1 MLVKVE
7 LGIYREERWNCT
19 KPWLATFGK
28 RGKVYCASIEEAR
41 EVRRK
46 YIEERDAGKPK
57 PVGYACINKIVQSAL
72 KGVLK
77 KARTRMRMR
86 NLDDKRRAE
95 RNRRNAE
102 WAARNKARARAM
114 INDWIL
120 RNKQHRREC
129 ENARNAERRETDDT
143 FVVKRRCRARLGGY
157 LKGKGASKAD
167 TTFGQVCCTPDELTE
182 HITSQLHDHE
192 EMTNM
197 RIDHIFP
204 MASYNVCDAQQQR
217 QMMHY
222 SNMQP
227 LTNLE
232 NGNKG
237 DKYPTKAMAA
247 KVERWAW
254 PPGITEDMLPEIYE
268 GWSTPLRM

>member
-1 MLVKVE
+1 MLVNVE
-7 LGIYREERWNCT
+7 LGIFRDSRGVA

-41 EVRRK
+41 EVRRQ

-57 PVGYACINKIVQSAL
+57 PVGYVCINKVVQSAL
-72 KGVLK
+72 RGVLK
-77 KARTRMRMR
+77 KARKRTRMR
-86 NLDDKRRAE
+86 NLDDEKRAE

-102 WAARNKARARAM
+102 WAARNKTRMRAM
-114 INDWIL
+114 IDDWI
-120 RNKQHRREC
+120 RHNRQHRRER
-129 ENARNAERRETDDT
+129 ENARNAERRQTDDT

-167 TTFGQVCCTPDELTE
+167 STFTQVCLTPKELTE
-182 HITSQLHDHE
+182 HVVSQLHEDE
-192 EMTNM
+192 DLIDM
-197 RIDHIFP
+197 RLDHIFP
-204 MASYNVCDAQQQR
+204 MASYNVCDDHEQR

-227 LTNLE
+227 LTSFE
-232 NGNKG
+232 NGSKG
-237 DKYPTKAMAA
+237 DRYPTKAMAA

-254 PPGITEDMLPEIYE
+254 PPDVTEDMLPEIYE